1 MHPVQEH
8 INTLGIDCSIQRL
21 TEYINEYE
29 RNSFPT
35 QNVTIKL
42 RHHKSTPAQQIPRL
56 KKSGNVPAR
65 DSNPR
70 PFARKADAQTIRP
83 PAPADIPQ

>member
-8 INTLGIDCSIQRL
+8 INTLGINYSIQRL

-42 RHHKSTPAQQIPRL
+42 RQHKSTPAQQIPRQ
-56 KKSGNVPAR
+56 KKSTCT
-65 DSNPR
+65 
-70 PFARKADAQTIRP
+70 FQTLFS
-83 PAPADIPQ
+83 AKMKFQKL

>member
-1 MHPVQEH
+1 MPPVQEH
-8 INTLGIDCSIQRL
+8 INTLGIDSPIQRL

-42 RHHKSTPAQQIPRL
+42 RQHKLTPAQRIPRQ
-56 KKSGNVPAR
+56 KKKPKNVPAP

-70 PFARKADAQTIRP
+70 PSAYS
-83 PAPADIPQ
+83 PAPAYILQWN